1 MSWPTS
7 SKATTTHTDSPGDNP
22 QNARAEIKQDI
33 DNVNAIIDTFDI
45 SSPVNNDTLAYNGA
59 TGKFTT
65 GIASSLNVSA
75 IIFYRFFET
84 GISGNGTD
92 SDGRRN
98 NQMRKLYEIDPFGL
112 VSFTGDDRFVLGAG
126 EYIIE
131 CHGAVRSGNASVGSP
146 SYNDLNAYSNNK
158 KILFNVLD
166 QSITGEDLAQR
177 DDGQLGSIFDASSGA
192 DNQGQL
198 QQLYHKTISS
208 GTRQFVPF
216 AKSTDA
222 PFDGTATPIQIKIIK
237 VGG

>member
-1 MSWPTS
+1 MTWPTN
-7 SKATTTHTDSPGDNP
+7 SKATTTHTDSAGDNP
-22 QNARAEIKQDI
+22 QNARSEIKQDI

-84 GISGNGTD
+84 GISSNGTD

-131 CHGAVRSGNASVGSP
+131 CHGAIRSGGEGS
-146 SYNDLNAYSNNK
+146 NDDLSAYSSNK

-166 QSITGEDLAQR
+166 QSITDEDLAQR
-177 DDGQLGSIFDASSGA
+177 NDGQLGSIFDFSSGG
-192 DNQGQL
+192 NNVGQP